1 MRTYRALAAAIAL
14 TWAGAGSCAPPEA
27 TARSLASADQIEA
40 RAVAMAAAARHAS
53 AARRKAARS
62 LVVEGDAAYRE
73 GRYDD
78 AHRFFDNATPNT
90 PSAYAYLMTADSH
103 WRASVAYGRKQPS
116 TSSANCR
123 LQRHYFV
130 DDLRLDL
137 NQGYLLGLRLAQI
150 EPGHPLVG
158 SAFLARAKDSARCL
172 TRMADELEPQ
182 PPETCVDEAQIAAC
196 LGEPL
201 HR

>member
-1 MRTYRALAAAIAL
+1 MRKSRVLAAVVAL
-14 TWAGAGSCAPPEA
+14 TWSCVGSCAPAEA
-27 TARSLASADQIEA
+27 TARSLASAGQIEA
-40 RAVAMAAAARHAS
+40 QAVAMATAARRAS
-53 AARRKAARS
+53 SARRKAARA
-62 LVVEGDAAYRE
+62 LVVEGDTAYRE

-78 AHRFFDNATPNT
+78 SHRLFDNAAPNA

-116 TSSANCR
+116 VSPANCR
-123 LQRHYFV
+123 LQRRYFV

-158 SAFLARAKDSARCL
+158 SAFLARAKDSAGCL
-172 TRMADELEPQ
+172 ARMADELEPEA
-182 PPETCVDEAQIAAC
+182 PETCVDEARIAAC